1 MVLLD
6 RKQAQAAPTRQMQVF
21 AYKYVRGTQA

>member
-6 RKQAQAAPTRQMQVF
+6 ERQAQAAPIGQMQVF
-21 AYKYVRGTQA
+21 AYEHIWSRQA